1 MKKTATLSLVLT
13 LICCMSAVSC
23 GGGKINFDNPV
34 EGKDYKISKKTEAG
48 EVYSWTYKDFG
59 EGVMP
64 IAGFIGPTSEYPYEG
79 NLLPNRITDES
90 YATIK
95 DCGLNIIYGHKED
108 WRYAQEDIISS
119 LTYAEKYGIKY
130 LFYDTSVIDISRQGL
145 VASTEDIRT
154 AVSKYSGYKA
164 FGGLLGMDE
173 PYEDKFDKIAEAQ
186 TNFRAA
192 TADLDVMLYANLFPV
207 MVLGSRYE
215 TYLSDFMKTNPVSLS
230 YDMYPFEGKG
240 TEVHTSHFTNLEL
253 ARKVAAENKKP
264 FWVYIQ
270 GGGGWENCNYRIP
283 SEGEL
288 LWQVNTSLCYGAKG
302 IQHFPYYQPP
312 EYAQIPEEG
321 AGLINMDGKKNQT
334 WYFAQK
340 ANRQI
345 AAIDEVLM
353 SSVNEGVIVHGGT
366 PAPITGTA
374 VLQDYRQLKKVGGD
388 DALIGCFNYEG
399 ASAYYVVNNSITK
412 EKAEITLTFDDS
424 YMYDVTQRA
433 VRRSTLGKTFTLK
446 LAAGEGALVVLR

>member
-1 MKKTATLSLVLT
+1 M
-13 LICCMSAVSC
+13 
-23 GGGKINFDNPV
+23 
-34 EGKDYKISKKTEAG
+34 
-48 EVYSWTYKDFG
+48 
-59 EGVMP
+59 
-64 IAGFIGPTSEYPYEG
+64 
-79 NLLPNRITDES
+79 
-90 YATIK
+90 
-95 DCGLNIIYGHKED
+95 
-108 WRYAQEDIISS
+108 
-119 LTYAEKYGIKY
+119 
-130 LFYDTSVIDISRQGL
+130 
-145 VASTEDIRT
+145 
-154 AVSKYSGYKA
+154 
-164 FGGLLGMDE
+164 
-173 PYEDKFDKIAEAQ
+173 
-186 TNFRAA
+186 
-192 TADLDVMLYANLFPV
+192 
-207 MVLGSRYE
+207 
-215 TYLSDFMKTNPVSLS
+215 
-230 YDMYPFEGKG
+230 
-240 TEVHTSHFTNLEL
+240 
-253 ARKVAAENKKP
+253 
-264 FWVYIQ
+264 
-270 GGGGWENCNYRIP
+270 
-283 SEGEL
+283 
-288 LWQVNTSLCYGAKG
+288 NTSLCYGAKG
-302 IQHFPYYQPP
+302 IQYFPYYQPP